1 MKKNESLLKPV
12 VSFSR
17 TVKRIIPAAIT
28 GISILLSACAAS
40 SSPSVSPQIREI
52 GGSSSHTESNYADTL
67 DISIGYWDID
77 SLTRESSPDGVLD
90 YLQKRFHVHFSF
102 VPTTWSNYQ
111 EKYRMLA
118 LTDSLPDIF
127 STITLSSG
135 DPTGS
140 ATYASFIDNRKI
152 RALPDDLSHWP
163 NVYAIVNSMPSAR
176 YQDGHTYLTPRRIF
190 SDPDLGI
197 ADAAMIVRKD
207 WMDHLGIS
215 DPSSMQEFEEMIR
228 AFVYDDPDG
237 NGKDDTIGYNVNTQQ
252 ALGKWVILGLH
263 PELNTLAWT
272 ERNGK
277 YVPTWAVPEYSDI
290 IALFRKFYS
299 EGILD
304 SEFYTKS
311 PASVED
317 DFAAGRLGAFE
328 FKSSP
333 ASLRQLEDRWDL
345 YQTKSFYDCVK
356 LLPIFPTAEGKRYS
370 NSSNPIWSESY
381 FSSSVSEEKMTRIL
395 DLYEYLL
402 SEEGQLLINYGLEGT
417 DYRLNQ
423 NGNVE
428 VLLSLS
434 TNQRLSSV
442 LLSKYP
448 SLSVFS
454 SLAEWLDQ
462 DWNNAD
468 SRQLYTMKYGERNL
482 NMALDSLTWYRNN
495 TIQISRPYSFLN
507 APRSSNSSFNSSN
520 VSEEIIRCIVG
531 TDDPIKSWNSYLNSL
546 YQRGLGD
553 YIEEQNLL
561 YTQSTESE
569 P

>member
-1 MKKNESLLKPV
+1 MIKNKPLLNTITHFRW
-12 VSFSR
+12 SA
-17 TVKRIIPAAIT
+17 KRLIPAALASFSVLLCACTAPDSSATLPEIREK
-28 GISILLSACAAS
+28 SLSAGAERTYS
-40 SSPSVSPQIREI
+40 
-52 GGSSSHTESNYADTL
+52 DTL

-77 SLTRESSPDGVLD
+77 SLTRESSPDGILD
-90 YLQKRFHVHFSF
+90 YLQKRFHVRFSF
-102 VPTTWSNYQ
+102 VPATWINYQ

-127 STITLSSG
+127 ASMTLSSG

-140 ATYASFIDNRKI
+140 TEYASFIDNGKI

-163 NVYAIVNSMPSAR
+163 NVRAVVNSMPSAR
-176 YQDGHTYLTPRRIF
+176 YQDGHTYLIPRRIF
-190 SDPDLGI
+190 SDPELGI

-215 DPSSMQEFEEMIR
+215 DPSNMQEFEEMIR

-237 NGKDDTIGYNVNTQQ
+237 NGRDDTIGYNVNSQQ
-252 ALGKWVILGLH
+252 ALGKWLILGLH
-263 PELNTLAWT
+263 PELNTLTWT
-272 ERNGK
+272 DRGGE
-277 YVPTWAVPEYSDI
+277 YVPTWTVPEYSDV

-299 EGILD
+299 EGVLD
-304 SEFYTKS
+304 PEFYAKS

-333 ASLRQLEDRWDL
+333 GSLRQLEDRWEL
-345 YQTKSFYDCVK
+345 YQTNSFYDCVR
-356 LLPIFPTAEGKRYS
+356 LLPIFPAADGKRYS

-381 FSSSVSEEKMTRIL
+381 FSSSVSEEKMVRIL

-402 SEEGQLLINYGLEGT
+402 SDEGQLLINYGLEGT
-417 DYRLNQ
+417 DYRLRQ
-423 NGNVE
+423 DGSVE
-428 VLLSLS
+428 VLLPLS
-434 TNQRLSSV
+434 ADQRLSSV

-454 SLAEWLDQ
+454 SLTEWLDQ
-462 DWNNAD
+462 DWNSPD

-482 NMALDSLTWYRNN
+482 TMALDSLSWYQNN

-507 APRSSNSSFNSSN
+507 APRSSNSSFLSSN
-520 VSEEIIRCIVG
+520 ISDEIIRCIIG
-531 TDDPIKSWNSYLNSL
+531 TDDPIKSWNSYLDSL
-546 YQRGLGD
+546 YRRGLGN
-553 YIEEQNLL
+553 YIEEQNHL
-561 YTQSTESE
+561 YKQSTEHDS
-569 P
+569 

>member
-1 MKKNESLLKPV
+1 
-12 VSFSR
+12 
-17 TVKRIIPAAIT
+17 
-28 GISILLSACAAS
+28 
-40 SSPSVSPQIREI
+40 
-52 GGSSSHTESNYADTL
+52 
-67 DISIGYWDID
+67 
-77 SLTRESSPDGVLD
+77 
-90 YLQKRFHVHFSF
+90 
-102 VPTTWSNYQ
+102 
-111 EKYRMLA
+111 MLA

-176 YQDGHTYLTPRRIF
+176 YQDGHTYLIPRRIF

>member
-1 MKKNESLLKPV
+1 MKKNESFLK
-12 VSFSR
+12 SIYCFLR
-17 TVKRIIPAAIT
+17 TAKRIIPASIA

-40 SSPSVSPQIREI
+40 SSPSLFPQIRET
-52 GGSSSHTESNYADTL
+52 GSSSSYTEHNYADTL

-102 VPTTWSNYQ
+102 VPTTWINYQ

-140 ATYASFIDNRKI
+140 ATYDSFIDNKKI
-152 RALPDDLSHWP
+152 RALPDDLSRWP
-163 NVYAIVNSMPSAR
+163 NVCDIVNSMPSAR
-176 YQDGHTYLTPRRIF
+176 YQDGHTYLIPRRIF
-190 SDPDLGI
+190 SDPELGI

-277 YVPTWAVPEYSDI
+277 YIPTWAVPEYSDI

-304 SEFYTKS
+304 PEFYTKS

-356 LLPIFPTAEGKRYS
+356 LLPIFPTATGKRYS

-417 DYRLNQ
+417 DYRLSQ
-423 NGNVE
+423 NGSVK

-462 DWNNAD
+462 DWNNTD
-468 SRQLYTMKYGERNL
+468 SRQLYTMKYGEQNL

-507 APRSSNSSFNSSN
+507 APRSSNSNFNSSN

-561 YTQSTESE
+561 YAQSTESE

>member
-176 YQDGHTYLTPRRIF
+176 YQDGHTYLIPRRIF